1 MAGNDNQY
9 CTSHPELIYAL
20 SEILFTTP
28 SVYTYNAYNTSQT
41 QYGRGR
47 RTGMSDASG
56 STVWRYDQSGRLWYE
71 SKAITGSG
79 TFLTQWGYNSADQM
93 IWMKYPGGSAS
104 QIGEQVS
111 YTYTTQGL
119 LYSVLGSSNYVTSRK
134 YDAAGREERRY
145 LGNGLSTQYDY
156 NAWGTQGRRLKTLK
170 TGSGAPWTPTLQNF
184 EYSYDAGGN
193 VSWIKDYLAAGGTQ
207 TQNFGYDTLQR
218 LTSASASGGTGGIY
232 SESYSYHPDTGNLYT
247 KSGLGTYTY
256 SSTHKHA
263 VASISNGWGFQY
275 NDNVNM
281 TQRVAG
287 ATYNLTYDLE
297 NHLVAVGSQTTAKY
311 YYDGNGARVRAIEG
325 ATTTIYVGAH
335 FEWSG
340 STATIK
346 KHYFAGSQH
355 LAVRSGTGSGNVS
368 LIYTIPDHLGSSVAT
383 VDAATLANTFIR
395 YYPR

>member
-1 MAGNDNQY
+1 
-9 CTSHPELIYAL
+9 
-20 SEILFTTP
+20 
-28 SVYTYNAYNTSQT
+28 
-41 QYGRGR
+41 
-47 RTGMSDASG
+47 
-56 STVWRYDQSGRLWYE
+56 
-71 SKAITGSG
+71 
-79 TFLTQWGYNSADQM
+79 M

-104 QIGEQVS
+104 QTGEQVS

-145 LGNGLSTQYDY
+145 FGNGLSTQYDY

-275 NDNVNM
+275 NANGNM

-287 ATYNLTYDLE
+287 NTYNLGYDAE
-297 NHLVAVGSQTTAKY
+297 NRLTSVSGAAAATFA
-311 YYDGNGARVRAIEG
+311 YDGEGNRVKATVG
-325 ATTTIYVGAH
+325 GVTTTYIGNYA
-335 FEWSG
+335 EWSA
-340 STATIK
+340 STLSKSYYADGQRVAIRAAPI
-346 KHYFAGSQH
+346 H
-355 LAVRSGTGSGNVS
+355 
-368 LIYTIPDHLGSSVAT
+368 IPG
-383 VDAATLANTFIR
+383 
-395 YYPR
+395 